1 MHQDTELGRLMR
13 DFCCESAEDMSSE
26 LLANRVRELKET
38 KEGWDHMCREMEIL
52 YNEGREDG
60 AERAKWETAVELAD
74 MGMPIDKIAR
84 AVKASVKQVE
94 EWLSESLVTA

>member
-1 MHQDTELGRLMR
+1 MKNSS
-13 DFCCESAEDMSSE
+13 ESAIESS
-26 LLANRVRELKET
+26 LNVHK

-60 AERAKWETAVELAD
+60 AERAKRETAIKLSRRGDSATDIAD
-74 MGMPIDKIAR
+74 
-84 AVKASVKQVE
+84 VLNVSEKQVE